1 MSNKKIN
8 QELRALKYR
17 ENQKMYDLS
26 MVKVLGALQA
36 IIDDV
41 ELANEVAPEVF
52 TNNLK
57 YVINDVLDGV
67 HRGNKNKEVAEQHNL
82 VALKVNN
89 AINKCFRDEEKKK
102 R

>member
-26 MVKVLGALQA
+26 MVKVLGTLQA
-36 IIDDV
+36 IIDDI
-41 ELANEVAPEVF
+41 ELANEVVPEVI

-57 YVINDVLDGV
+57 YVVNDVLDGI
-67 HRGNKNKEVAEQHNL
+67 HKGINDKEVAEQHNAI
-82 VALKVNN
+82 ALKVNE
-89 AINKCFRDEEKKK
+89 AINKCFRDEEK
-102 R
+102 